1 MDRLTSVLLA
11 AGLGCFALAFLLSGV
26 YPWAITDAKHPEASV
41 DDLAVEV
48 TSEFRQLKEQY
59 PVEFAAYPRAAE
71 ALTERELA
79 ALAPDDPRRATSES
93 AWRAAYAKALRDGRD
108 SYVAEACWH
117 CHSQFV
123 RPVANEEQRFGA
135 VRNAR
140 HYDTALDRPVL
151 WGTRRVGPDLTNE
164 GGLRPN
170 DWHFAHLR
178 DPTFDPRTTVI
189 LASGAEARAPS
200 GVSPGSARI
209 EAERPDLVRIAVRAS
224 DRCHLV
230 LSDTD
235 FPGWNAYVDD
245 RAVPVL
251 RANIAFRAVALEPG
265 AHVVEFR
272 YQPRSFWLGVLLAFA
287 GIGLL
292 TALTV
297 LPRERSTQI

>member
-135 VRNAR
+135 VRDAR

-178 DPTFDPRTTVI
+178 DPKSTSPDSVMPRYTWYFHEGWQVRRRI
-189 LASGAEARAPS
+189 APEVAARYGLDASRSYEYPGLHPTEADARAAMDGIAAATP
-200 GVSPGSARI
+200 PTL
-209 EAERPDLVRIAVRAS
+209 EAEKSRLFVERATGPTVDGLSLV
-224 DRCHLV
+224 
-230 LSDTD
+230 
-235 FPGWNAYVDD
+235 AY
-245 RAVPVL
+245 L
-251 RANIAFRAVALEPG
+251 
-265 AHVVEFR
+265 
-272 YQPRSFWLGVLLAFA
+272 QWLGTWQP
-287 GIGLL
+287 GEPER
-292 TALTV
+292 
-297 LPRERSTQI
+297 LP